1 MKSLRIE
8 AGGRSFASS
17 AGIVLLIAGRRET
30 CLIRQLANVNIH
42 QGL

>member
-8 AGGRSFASS
+8 AGGRSFTSS

-30 CLIRQLANVNIH
+30 CLIR
-42 QGL
+42 